1 VFQRN
6 ETTERLVTDEL
17 DEFEESLVVVQV
29 FRKISD
35 CFRGIYGIK
44 AK

>member
-1 VFQRN
+1 M
-6 ETTERLVTDEL
+6 LVTDEL
-17 DEFEESLVVVQV
+17 DEFEESAVVVQV

-35 CFRGIYGIK
+35 CFRGMYGIHLKLRK